1 MTTPVTADLRR
12 VTLVAPQGRFD
23 VALPASVPLAYLIP
37 TLLQQAGPELAEAGI
52 AHGGW
57 VVQRLGGLAFD
68 TGQSAAALG
77 LADGEVLYLRPRRA
91 ELPTPVFDDAAEAI
105 SRTLAEQTPR
115 WSRGT
120 SRIAGLAVA
129 TVLML
134 AGAAGLLLAGPP
146 WRLPAVA
153 AGAAA
158 LMLLAAAALTSRA
171 VGDALTGAVLGC
183 GAGVFGALAGLLGFA
198 QQHAGLSGSGAAGLA
213 AGAAGGSGLA
223 AGGSGLVAGSS
234 VGLVIVTLAAVLVG
248 TGTPVFAGAAVVAAA
263 GMAAGLTAPHAAA
276 GGGAAAAV
284 CVAFLVMPFVP
295 GVSYRSARL
304 PKPFLP
310 GSAEELRRGEEAV
323 PPAEMARRTLLASDY
338 MTCLVAACALIS
350 VVAAAVLVAVPGWA
364 APALAGAA
372 AALALLRSRLF
383 TSRAQRGALIAAAA
397 VSAAIVVT
405 GLTARFGGGIGAR
418 GAADAGIAVLGV
430 VAAIVAAAATARPSR
445 SGSPLTARLLDIV
458 ELAAA
463 IAMIPLVLEVLGVYT
478 KLRSL

>member
-1 MTTPVTADLRR
+1 VTADLRR

-23 VALPASVPLAYLIP
+23 VALPASVPLAYLVP
-37 TLLQQAGPELAEAGI
+37 TLLRQAGPELAEAGA

-57 VVQRLGGLAFD
+57 VVQRLGGWAFD

-77 LADGEVLYLRPRRA
+77 IADGEVLYLRPRRA

-115 WSRGT
+115 WSRGA
-120 SRIAGLAVA
+120 SRNAGLAA
-129 TVLML
+129 AAVLML
-134 AGAAGLLLAGPP
+134 AGAIGLLLAGPP

-158 LMLLAAAALTSRA
+158 LLLLAAAALTSRA
-171 VGDALTGAVLGC
+171 IGDALAGAVLGC
-183 GAGVFGALAGLLGFA
+183 GAGVFGVLAGLLGFA
-198 QQHAGLSGSGAAGLA
+198 HQHAGLSGTGAA
-213 AGAAGGSGLA
+213 
-223 AGGSGLVAGSS
+223 GLVAGSS

-248 TGTPVFAGAAVVAAA
+248 AGTPVFVGAAVVAAA

-276 GGGAAAAV
+276 GGGAAAAL

-295 GVSYRSARL
+295 VVSYRSARL

-310 GSAEELRRGEEAV
+310 GSTEELRRGAEAV

-338 MTCLVAACALIS
+338 MTCLVAACTLIS
-350 VVAAAVLVAVPGWA
+350 VAAAGVLVAVPGWA
-364 APALAGAA
+364 GPALAGVT

-383 TSRAQRGALIAAAA
+383 TGRAQRGWLIAAAA
-397 VSAAIVVT
+397 LSAAIVVI
-405 GLTARFGGGIGAR
+405 GLTARFGGGTGAHS
-418 GAADAGIAVLGV
+418 AADAGIAGLAV
-430 VAAIVAAAATARPSR
+430 VAAIVAAVARPGG
-445 SGSPLTARLLDIV
+445 SGSPLTARLLDIA

-463 IAMIPLVLEVLGVYT
+463 VAVIPLVLEVLGVYA

>member
-1 MTTPVTADLRR
+1 VTTPVTADLRR

-23 VALPASVPLAYLIP
+23 VVLPASVPLAYLIP

-158 LMLLAAAALTSRA
+158 LLLLAAAALTSRA

-213 AGAAGGSGLA
+213 AGGSGLV

-364 APALAGAA
+364 APALVGAA

-397 VSAAIVVT
+397 VSAAILVT

-430 VAAIVAAAATARPSR
+430 VAAIVAAAATAGPSR

-463 IAMIPLVLEVLGVYT
+463 VAVIPLVLEVLGVYA